1 MKQDCVL
8 RLRDAG
14 ISLEDANAL
23 RRISMTLQRW
33 HEAAC
38 GNSNDYASWAIVRG
52 RKEAG
57 EFIHDDDGRP
67 FEERHIHRGN
77 GRAIYTAVPDRE
89 RGAKARLAAIMTRY
103 SEFAAY
109 VQTDPRGCALWIVP
123 RAAVPAGEEM
133 MCHYTKGIA
142 VHK

>member
-1 MKQDCVL
+1 MKDSVL

-14 ISLEDANAL
+14 IGLEDANAL

-33 HEAAC
+33 HELEC
-38 GNSNDYASWAIVRG
+38 GDSNDYASWAIVRG

-77 GRAIYTAVPDRE
+77 AKAIYTAVADRE
-89 RGAKARLAAIMTRY
+89 AGAKKRLKAIMARY
-103 SEFAAY
+103 PEFAAY
-109 VQTDPRGCALWIVP
+109 VQTDPRGCALYLV
-123 RAAVPAGEEM
+123 RKADVPAGEEM